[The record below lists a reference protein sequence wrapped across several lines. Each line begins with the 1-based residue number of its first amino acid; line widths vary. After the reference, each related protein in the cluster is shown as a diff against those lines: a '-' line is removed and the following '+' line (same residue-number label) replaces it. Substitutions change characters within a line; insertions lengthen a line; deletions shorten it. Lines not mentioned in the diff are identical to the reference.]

1 VTVSTAVWAR
11 REIRERRAGLQF
23 DRFNKR
29 ESSGIVS
36 TDALFID
43 LKVGTHL
50 SKYDSQTGTETRP
63 VVSDLD
69 QRSSRLQCRRLL
81 RWYRAASPALSSPS
95 DPLITHMNSMNVP
108 IWTSVAAETFPAS
121 PTRHSAIKWLLSPER
136 WTLSWWAAW
145 VSSPAPWD

>member
-1 VTVSTAVWAR
+1 MTVSTAVWAR

-50 SKYDSQTGTETRP
+50 SKYDSQTGTEART

-69 QRSSRLQCRRLL
+69 QRASRLQCRRPFDGIELHRRPFPL
-81 RWYRAASPALSSPS
+81 PATL
-95 DPLITHMNSMNVP
+95 D
-108 IWTSVAAETFPAS
+108 
-121 PTRHSAIKWLLSPER
+121 HSHEQHER
-136 WTLSWWAAW
+136 PYLD
-145 VSSPAPWD
+145 VCRR